1 MVFLVCGF
9 HSVVEICLCI
19 NYTSLSD
26 SSQRQISFL
35 RKPFALNYF
44 YSNSGRAGF
53 LKLSICYVLPPPH
66 YLFSVYLQSIK
77 ESVTKIALLPTCKE
91 AD

>member
-1 MVFLVCGF
+1 MYQLHFPIRFQPETDLI
-9 HSVVEICLCI
+9 SKETICIKL
-19 NYTSLSD
+19 L
-26 SSQRQISFL
+26 L
-35 RKPFALNYF
+35 F